1 MHYCELMQNN
11 ETILH
16 ISGLLQCLLHTV
28 ISEMDTVLRNS
39 WKRRPLICYE
49 TKCNYLSAKCN

>member
-1 MHYCELMQNN
+1 MHYCELTQNN

-16 ISGLLQCLLHTV
+16 GVGLLQCLLAV

-39 WKRRPLICYE
+39 WKRRPLIFYE
-49 TKCNYLSAKCN
+49 TKRNYLSAKCN